1 LQTLIPIFCSHQMND
16 RVSLDDGEIVCSHC
30 GVVFGRDDTTTYPT
44 KSKSSLFLAIIIGSK
59 INKSIPS
66 SQYIRPEKPDLT
78 KISNICRTLEIPNS
92 VSQDI
97 WYWYNKIRA
106 NIKTTK
112 AKILVMVIYQLCRY
126 NNIPI
131 NESNLLIII
140 KTQLGVANIHNTLF
154 VLSEIYSFLDDS
166 GTPIIEKIGFTR
178 YTTHDVV
185 FLLRCKVKTLND
197 KYSPDIVSQVNYIA
211 LEMLCTISGSER
223 YKANRAFHIAKQR
236 CGIC

>member
-1 LQTLIPIFCSHQMND
+1 MQTLSPIFCIHQMND
-16 RVSLDDGEIVCSHC
+16 RVSLDDGEVICGNC
-30 GVVFGRDDTTTYPT
+30 GVVLGREDTIIHSI
-44 KSKSSLFLAIIIGSK
+44 KSKRNLFLNSTLGSK

-66 SQYIRPEKPDLT
+66 SQYIRPNKPDLT
-78 KISNICRTLEIPNS
+78 IISDICNTLNISNS

-126 NNIPI
+126 NKIPI

-140 KTQLGVANIHNTLF
+140 KTQLGVTNIHNTLF
-154 VLSEIYSFLDDS
+154 VLSEIYSFLDS
-166 GTPIIEKIGFTR
+166 IGIPIIEKIGFTK
-178 YTTHDVV
+178 YTTHDMT
-185 FLLRCKVKTLND
+185 FLLRCKVKILND
-197 KYSPDIVSQVNYIA
+197 KYPPEIVSQVNQTA
-211 LEMLCTISGSER
+211 LEISHTISGSER

-236 CGIC
+236 CGVC